1 MPAAT
6 RQSDCCTG
14 HDACP
19 PVPLV
24 ECSPDVIINGLGAGR
39 VGDHYAAHGCVAHPG
54 HQDVIAAGS
63 GTVFING
70 KPPVWGMPL
79 RWQEQSRTGAAMSLS
94 AADRKEAHL
103 WQTL

>member
-24 ECSPDVIINGLGAGR
+24 ECSPNVIINGLGAGR

-54 HQDVIAAGS
+54 
-63 GTVFING
+63 T
-70 KPPVWGMPL
+70 K
-79 RWQEQSRTGAAMSLS
+79 T
-94 AADRKEAHL
+94 
-103 WQTL
+103 

>member
-24 ECSPDVIINGLGAGR
+24 ECSPNVIINGLGAGR
-39 VGDHYAAHGCVAHPG
+39 VGDHA
-54 HQDVIAAGS
+54 
-63 GTVFING
+63 TT
-70 KPPVWGMPL
+70 MPL
-79 RWQEQSRTGAAMSLS
+79 MGVLPIPATRT
-94 AADRKEAHL
+94 
-103 WQTL
+103 